1 MGAVTPGPPGPGPT
15 GPGSA
20 DPTEAPRNGASG
32 SPVPQGPETRRQDV
46 VADGRSGEPAE
57 DPGNLTMTRSQLGKL
72 KGPERPVATLTGAS
86 VHGVR
91 CPSGHPNPPAAT
103 MCRICGIGLGDADPV
118 SMPRPL
124 LGRLLFSNGTEV
136 QLDRPAIVGRL
147 PKAERVSAREL
158 PQLVTVPSPDKD
170 ISRNHLEVRI
180 DGWHV
185 LVVDLGST
193 NGTVVTMPG
202 QPPERLRAGEEQ
214 PIVPGT
220 VVTIADE
227 ITFVYEVSG

>member
-1 MGAVTPGPPGPGPT
+1 
-15 GPGSA
+15 
-20 DPTEAPRNGASG
+20 
-32 SPVPQGPETRRQDV
+32 
-46 VADGRSGEPAE
+46 
-57 DPGNLTMTRSQLGKL
+57 
-72 KGPERPVATLTGAS
+72 
-86 VHGVR
+86 
-91 CPSGHPNPPAAT
+91 

>member
-1 MGAVTPGPPGPGPT
+1 MTVSRASLGKRRTTGAPPAPSSGPT
-15 GPGSA
+15 
-20 DPTEAPRNGASG
+20 
-32 SPVPQGPETRRQDV
+32 VQGVWCD
-46 VADGRSGEPAE
+46 AGHANPA
-57 DPGNLTMTRSQLGKL
+57 T
-72 KGPERPVATLTGAS
+72 
-86 VHGVR
+86 
-91 CPSGHPNPPAAT
+91 AAT
-103 MCRICGIGLGDADPV
+103 CRTCGLPIEPVDAV
-118 SMPRPL
+118 SMPRPV
-124 LGRLLFSNGTEV
+124 LGILRFSNGIDVE
-136 QLDRPAIVGRL
+136 LDRSVIVGRA
-147 PKAERVSAREL
+147 PKAERVSAREI